1 MRTRLMSDREIPRL
15 VNSALKIAHI
25 AKSGLYYSRDD
36 HDKARFTSILD
47 ASVEL
52 INIVGRVEPNAMPVA
67 LSAADGLWSLPGGW
81 CDSHK
86 TPMEAAAIEAQE
98 EAGIT
103 PRNLEYCGYFDQRV
117 LYENPI
123 FHIICHFFVGEAG
136 DPVERK
142 TYPPEISDVGFFTED
157 SLPPLSMRRVRR
169 EEIRRLFAWRR
180 GHRITMFE

>member
-1 MRTRLMSDREIPRL
+1 
-15 VNSALKIAHI
+15 
-25 AKSGLYYSRDD
+25 
-36 HDKARFTSILD
+36 
-47 ASVEL
+47 
-52 INIVGRVEPNAMPVA
+52 
-67 LSAADGLWSLPGGW
+67 
-81 CDSHK
+81 
-86 TPMEAAAIEAQE
+86 MEAAAIEAQE